1 MALKLDMEKAYD
13 RIEWD
18 FIIKCFEEL
27 GFHPKWVR
35 WIKECIS
42 SISCSLLL
50 NGDPSGVIRPTR
62 GIRKKDPLSPYIFL
76 IFMEFLST

>member
-42 SISCSLLL
+42 SFPALYYLM
-50 NGDPSGVIRPTR
+50 
-62 GIRKKDPLSPYIFL
+62 GIRLVSLDQLVVFVKKTRYLPIFSS
-76 IFMEFLST
+76 FLWNF